1 MDNSKNIVR
10 QSLLVVSTFVVLY
23 YYFVPDNALTSFLLL
38 SFLLLIAIAVKAF
51 EQVYVMLFFAMLP
64 AFWLLPRYITGIA
77 LMQMLLPMF
86 VSTLIV
92 LPFSRLR
99 KSLSFMKLGKIDKF
113 SWILMGIT
121 IPLSVGSLL
130 LWAYWADYFGVGVG
144 FMRQFEALPRWF
156 LFVGIVPIFALA
168 NAAAEEIVF
177 RGVIQETFHRTFKS
191 VSVTVGL
198 QATIFAAA
206 HFLMGFPNGIIGFL
220 MVFVWGSMIGYLRHR
235 TKGLLAPYIVHVAAD
250 GIIAL
255 VLAAQV

>member
-1 MDNSKNIVR
+1 MRNSC
-10 QSLLVVSTFVVLY
+10 
-23 YYFVPDNALTSFLLL
+23 
-38 SFLLLIAIAVKAF
+38 
-51 EQVYVMLFFAMLP
+51 
-64 AFWLLPRYITGIA
+64 
-77 LMQMLLPMF
+77 
-86 VSTLIV
+86 
-92 LPFSRLR
+92 
-99 KSLSFMKLGKIDKF
+99 
-113 SWILMGIT
+113 
-121 IPLSVGSLL
+121 
-130 LWAYWADYFGVGVG
+130 
-144 FMRQFEALPRWF
+144 
-156 LFVGIVPIFALA
+156 
-168 NAAAEEIVF
+168 